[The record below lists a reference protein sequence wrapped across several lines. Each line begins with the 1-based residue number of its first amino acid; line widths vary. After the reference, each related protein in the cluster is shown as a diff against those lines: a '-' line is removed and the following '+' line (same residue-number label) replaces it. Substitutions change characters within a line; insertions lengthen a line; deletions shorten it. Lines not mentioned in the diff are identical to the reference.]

1 MRYLELPPSAALAPY
16 VRCVWIFEADVP
28 VTEPQRIVP
37 DGRAE
42 LIVHYRAAYAEGGEA
57 QPGAVFAGQL
67 TRPLWLRAT
76 GPSGVLGVRFHPAAA
91 RCFAAMPMVQ
101 ANDRRIDLDAL
112 WPGQGTKLASD
123 VRRVDDDTM
132 RAAVVTDFVAQR
144 IAAGPPLDDAV
155 VRCCALLEGAQG
167 DTGVTAMCEL
177 AGLGRRQLE
186 RRFRDAVGVGPALLA
201 TILRLRAV
209 FDVIERDSARPWTD
223 AALAAGYF
231 DQSHFIRDFRRLVGC
246 TPTEFL
252 AGAPGIASA
261 LVAR

>member
-16 VRCVWIFEADVP
+16 VRCVWIFEAEAP
-28 VTEPQRIVP
+28 VAEPQRIVP

-42 LIVHYRAAYAEGGEA
+42 LIVHYRAAYAEGGEP

-91 RCFAAMPMVQ
+91 RCFAGMPMYR

-123 VRRVDDDTM
+123 GRRADDDPS
-132 RAAVVTDFVAQR
+132 RAAIATGFVAQR

-155 VRCCALLEGAQG
+155 VRCCALLESTHDDAR
-167 DTGVTAMCEL
+167 VAALCAL

-201 TILRLRAV
+201 SILRLRTV
-209 FDVIERDSARPWTD
+209 FDLIERDSDRPWTD

-252 AGAPGIASA
+252 AATPGIAST
-261 LVAR
+261 LVAH